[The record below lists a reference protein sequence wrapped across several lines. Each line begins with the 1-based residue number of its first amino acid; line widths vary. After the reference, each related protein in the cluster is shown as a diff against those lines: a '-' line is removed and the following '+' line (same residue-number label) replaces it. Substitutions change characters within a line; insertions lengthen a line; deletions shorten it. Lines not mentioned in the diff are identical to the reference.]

1 MSAERSVTSECGGG
15 TMMKKVL
22 DQATQIALLGC
33 LEELELYDESGQLM
47 ARLTP
52 DPAYR
57 RKMYDV
63 ANAMFSDEDVARAE
77 QRIGQGGRSWAEIKQ
92 RLESL
97 NGSVQ

>member
-1 MSAERSVTSECGGG
+1 
-15 TMMKKVL
+15 MMKKVL
-22 DQATQIALLGC
+22 DQTTQIALLGC

-52 DPAYR
+52 EPAYR

-63 ANAMFSDEDVARAE
+63 AHAMFSDEDVERARR
-77 QRIGQGGRSWAEIKQ
+77 QIGQPGRPLAEIMK

-97 NGSVQ
+97 NGSVSGRVEAERRTTTG